1 MSIRTTHTAAAAAMW
16 LALIG
21 ALAGCGQR
29 EEGATVGQRVDSAI
43 DRSAEA
49 GREVREGA
57 REAARDTSTA
67 VMGAG
72 ARIDDAQITTQVKTG
87 LSTDR
92 DLSAGQIDVDTKDGV
107 VTLKGTAP
115 TVAAK
120 ARAGDIARN
129 VKDVKSVDNQ
139 LQVRAG

>member
-1 MSIRTTHTAAAAAMW
+1 MSIRTTAAALTLFAV
-16 LALIG
+16 LG
-21 ALAGCGQR
+21 GLAGCGER
-29 EEGATVGQRVDSAI
+29 EGGGPTVGQRVDSAI
-43 DRSAEA
+43 ERSAEA

-57 REAARDTSTA
+57 REATQGANTA

-92 DLSAGQIDVDTKDGV
+92 DLSAGQIDVDTRDGV

-115 TVAAK
+115 SAAAK
-120 ARAGDIARN
+120 ARAAEIARN

>member
-1 MSIRTTHTAAAAAMW
+1 MSIRTTTAAAATLITVLGG
-16 LALIG
+16 LA
-21 ALAGCGQR
+21 ACGER
-29 EEGATVGQRVDSAI
+29 EGGPTVGQRVDSAI
-43 DRSAEA
+43 ERSAEA

-57 REAARDTSTA
+57 REATQDANTA

-87 LSTDR
+87 LSTDK

-107 VTLKGTAP
+107 VTLKGMAP
-115 TVAAK
+115 TAAAK
-120 ARAGDIARN
+120 ARAAEIARN

>member
-1 MSIRTTHTAAAAAMW
+1 MSIRITTVAAASM
-16 LALIG
+16 LTVLG
-21 ALAGCGQR
+21 GLAGCGER
-29 EEGATVGQRVDSAI
+29 EGGPTVGQQVDSAI
-43 DRSAEA
+43 ERSADA

-57 REAARDTSTA
+57 REAAQDTNTA

-87 LSTDR
+87 LSTDK
-92 DLSAGQIDVDTKDGV
+92 DLKAGQIDVDTRDGV
-107 VTLKGTAP
+107 VTLTGTAP
-115 TVAAK
+115 SATAK
-120 ARAGDIARN
+120 ARAAEIARN

>member
-1 MSIRTTHTAAAAAMW
+1 MSIRTTTAAAAT
-16 LALIG
+16 LITVLG
-21 ALAGCGQR
+21 GLTACGER
-29 EEGATVGQRVDSAI
+29 EGGPTVGQRVDSAI
-43 DRSAEA
+43 ERSAEA

-57 REAARDTSTA
+57 REATQDANTA

-87 LSTDR
+87 LSTDK

-107 VTLKGTAP
+107 VTLKGMAP
-115 TVAAK
+115 TAAAK
-120 ARAGDIARN
+120 ARAAEIARN

>member
-1 MSIRTTHTAAAAAMW
+1 MSIRSTTAVAL
-16 LALIG
+16 LAVLG
-21 ALAGCGQR
+21 ALAGCGER
-29 EEGATVGQRVDSAI
+29 GEGGPTVGQRVDSAVE
-43 DRSAEA
+43 RSAEA
-49 GREVREGA
+49 GRDVREGA
-57 REAARDTSTA
+57 REAAQDANTA

-72 ARIDDAQITTQVKTG
+72 ARVDDAQITTQVKTG

-107 VTLKGTAP
+107 VTLKGMAP
-115 TVAAK
+115 TAAAK
-120 ARAGDIARN
+120 ARASEIARN